1 MQFEHIRAGAAG
13 VKECVLAVP
22 AFYTQT
28 QRRNLI
34 TVAEAMR
41 FQVVSLISAN
51 TAAAL
56 YYGVERFDSSPV
68 YGIIYNLG
76 SSHLQVTLVRY
87 STVRS
92 KASILKEKKIENI
105 EVVAQSWNEDI
116 GGRSIDAFIAN
127 FLADKFSETY
137 GEDPRNDIKVRAR
150 LIQEA
155 NRLKELLSD
164 NESAHGLLNSLWGG
178 KDFEVTVERSL
189 VEGFIKDK
197 AQEFLGPISKVLQQV
212 GKNATDINFFEVI
225 GGASKI
231 PIVQKLIAE
240 NFGEVSSN
248 MNGDYVIAD
257 GAALFGTNFSSQVQI
272 RPVLLSDLCQ
282 FIIKAEIKSVKSGNI
297 REKEIFNTKSP
308 LNSVKKISFG
318 SEEDLE
324 VKISIKY
331 HEEFSEVLKYDI
343 VDIDL
348 LGQKYMQ
355 TPTVVLIFKI
365 DRNGVVKL
373 EQAEARVE
381 FEAEYLE
388 DIVED
393 KKKEK
398 EDSEG
403 SEGSE
408 KIEGTDATNKN
419 TEEVQETETK
429 DNEPQ
434 DGTKSDASTPS
445 ESITDNQSSST
456 EPAASDPSPSNS
468 TETPPADD
476 DTPKKRLVTRRR
488 QDRQDLSILETYLE
502 IPHLLSEV
510 SVASITNTLSQ
521 FLSFETEQ
529 HNRLSL
535 KASLT
540 SYLQEVHFK
549 LLLPDFQK
557 VLSPLDREV
566 LDSLLASTASW
577 LESLNPSAVPSKSFV
592 ETRQKI
598 EAIVNPALRREKEF
612 TAREG
617 AVLEAYQKLQGLYSD
632 MSKLNRT
639 KTWIDADTRQQVF
652 LNINDTIVWLNEKAE
667 EQRRLNDWE
676 LPVLKLSILEAKVS
690 GVEKKVE
697 VIRNTARPR
706 KEGL

>member
-1 MQFEHIRAGAAG
+1 M
-13 VKECVLAVP
+13 
-22 AFYTQT
+22 
-28 QRRNLI
+28 
-34 TVAEAMR
+34 
-41 FQVVSLISAN
+41 
-51 TAAAL
+51 
-56 YYGVERFDSSPV
+56 
-68 YGIIYNLG
+68 
-76 SSHLQVTLVRY
+76 
-87 STVRS
+87 
-92 KASILKEKKIENI
+92 
-105 EVVAQSWNEDI
+105 
-116 GGRSIDAFIAN
+116 
-127 FLADKFSETY
+127 
-137 GEDPRNDIKVRAR
+137 
-150 LIQEA
+150 
-155 NRLKELLSD
+155 
-164 NESAHGLLNSLWGG
+164 
-178 KDFEVTVERSL
+178 
-189 VEGFIKDK
+189 
-197 AQEFLGPISKVLQQV
+197 
-212 GKNATDINFFEVI
+212 
-225 GGASKI
+225 
-231 PIVQKLIAE
+231 
-240 NFGEVSSN
+240 
-248 MNGDYVIAD
+248 
-257 GAALFGTNFSSQVQI
+257 
-272 RPVLLSDLCQ
+272 
-282 FIIKAEIKSVKSGNI
+282 
-297 REKEIFNTKSP
+297 
-308 LNSVKKISFG
+308 NSVKKISFG

-577 LESLNPSAVPSKSFV
+577 LESSKSSS
-592 ETRQKI
+592 
-598 EAIVNPALRREKEF
+598 IVNPALRREKEF